1 MSLLNKENN
10 SIHFQNFKYF
20 DNFIQNCLDKFKF
33 VNPRK
38 EFYDVTGKDA
48 NLIISHKST
57 IPDLVI
63 WNKTFNKNLCFQD
76 GDIDQENPFPRY
88 QFYLRIKGNKKDKDK
103 KKNEDKNT
111 NNNIKKI
118 KKFNKIKKDLN
129 NENDDLNN
137 KNKITK

>member
-1 MSLLNKENN
+1 MSILNKEKKTEENN
-10 SIHFQNFKYF
+10 SLRFQNFKFF

-63 WNKTFNKNLCFQD
+63 WNKTFNKNKCFIGANTSNKND
-76 GDIDQENPFPRY
+76 FPRFL
-88 QFYLRIKGNKKDKDK
+88 FYI
-103 KKNEDKNT
+103 
-111 NNNIKKI
+111 KI
-118 KKFNKIKKDLN
+118 KKNKT
-129 NENDDLNN
+129 
-137 KNKITK
+137 KNIFLFFI